1 MIPPARRSQ
10 VSTDRTLR
18 ALNLALAERVVKTC
32 GNLRAEE
39 VRDEFA
45 EDAVLALPYAHGGTP
60 REVVGRDAIIDYIG
74 LLGDHFRQGI
84 FFAHTFDTM
93 ADDPN
98 EVIARYSA
106 NTELLSNGSPY
117 ENSYVTLIEVHDG
130 KVVRY
135 TEYFDPINWIV
146 AQGGSVEAPA

>member
-1 MIPPARRSQ
+1 
-10 VSTDRTLR
+10 VSTHTTLR

-32 GNLRAEE
+32 GNLRAKE
-39 VRDEFA
+39 VREDFA
-45 EDAVLALPYAHGGTP
+45 EDAVLALPYAHAGTP

-74 LLGDHFRQGI
+74 LLGDHFSQGI
-84 FFAHTFDTM
+84 FFGHTFDTM
-93 ADDPN
+93 ADNPN

-106 NTELLSNGSPY
+106 STELLSTGRRY
-117 ENSYVTLIEVHDG
+117 ENTYVTLIEVREG

-135 TEYFDPINWIV
+135 TEYFDPINWIM

>member
-1 MIPPARRSQ
+1 
-10 VSTDRTLR
+10 VSTDLALR

-32 GNLRAEE
+32 GNLRAKD
-39 VRDEFA
+39 VRDDFA

-74 LLGDHFRQGI
+74 LLGDHFPQGI
-84 FFAHTFDTM
+84 FFGHTFDTM

-106 NTELLSNGSPY
+106 NTQLLSNGEPY
-117 ENSYVTLIEVHDG
+117 ENTYVTLIEVRDG

-135 TEYFDPINWIV
+135 TEYFDPIKWIV
-146 AQGGSVEAPA
+146 AQGGVVEAPA

>member
-1 MIPPARRSQ
+1 
-10 VSTDRTLR
+10 VSTDGTLR

-32 GNLRAEE
+32 GNLRAKE
-39 VRDEFA
+39 VRADFA
-45 EDAVLALPYAHGGTP
+45 QDAVLALPYAHGGTP

-84 FFAHTFDTM
+84 FFGHTFDTM
-93 ADDPN
+93 ADNPN

-106 NTELLSNGSPY
+106 STELLSNGSPY
-117 ENSYVTLIEVHDG
+117 ENSYVTLIEVRDG
-130 KVVRY
+130 QVVRY

-146 AQGGSVEAPA
+146 AQGGRVEAPA